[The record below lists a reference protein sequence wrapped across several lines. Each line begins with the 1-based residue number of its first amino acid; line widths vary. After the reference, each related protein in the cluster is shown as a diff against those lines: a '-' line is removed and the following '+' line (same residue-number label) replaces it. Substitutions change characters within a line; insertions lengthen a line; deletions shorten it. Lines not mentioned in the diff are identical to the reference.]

1 MITIEQTN
9 DLVSSIVCY
18 ILGEKFTSEK
28 SFVEHLKTNINLPEE
43 VIEHARLLVCDMT
56 DDKTG
61 RLIFPIK

>member
-1 MITIEQTN
+1 MITVKQAN

-18 ILGEKFTSEK
+18 ILDEKFTNEK

-43 VIEHARLLVCDMT
+43 VIEHVRLLVCDMT

-61 RLIFPIK
+61 KLIFPIK